1 MVHAEGGVPTTTPTP
16 TTLSGQDRH
25 VDWLWP
31 VQDAPMVQA
40 ADLANIQPVGFSV
53 SRAQQGLSNV
63 LPVPIPNS
71 HEREACMRV
80 GRWTWLYFQ
89 LVMISFASAW
99 LGHGAQICGQTL
111 LSVSARLFGD
121 VLNYI

>member
-1 MVHAEGGVPTTTPTP
+1 
-16 TTLSGQDRH
+16 
-25 VDWLWP
+25 
-31 VQDAPMVQA
+31 MVQA